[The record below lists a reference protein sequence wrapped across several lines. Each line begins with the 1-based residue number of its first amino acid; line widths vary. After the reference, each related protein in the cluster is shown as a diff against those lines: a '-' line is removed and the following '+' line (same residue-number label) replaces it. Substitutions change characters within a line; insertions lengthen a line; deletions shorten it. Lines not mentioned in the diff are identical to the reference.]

1 MEKPILVTGAAG
13 TVGHAVCER
22 LIKQGFAVRAMVRE
36 ADDRSAR
43 LAEKGAEI
51 VVGNLLDLQT
61 VHRAIEGC
69 DRIYFGM
76 SVSPSYLEATINT
89 ATVAKYHN
97 VKAFVNISQMT
108 VSEMSV
114 TVTTDSPQQ
123 KLHWLAE
130 QALDWSGLPVVHV
143 RPTAFLDTFF
153 LRLSRQSIR
162 YHQQIR
168 LPFGNGKISPI
179 ASSDVAEV
187 IATILQDPAHYL
199 GHIYEL
205 TGLRSQNMKEI
216 AVEFSKALNKTITYV
231 DVPWG
236 LWHKTLE
243 TSGLLTSHVL
253 AHLSTMALLI
263 QQNRYDRLTQD
274 VQSILHRPPLSVLE
288 FVEQNAQM
296 YQN

>member
-1 MEKPILVTGAAG
+1 MENPILVTGAAG
-13 TVGHAVCER
+13 AVGHAVCER
-22 LIKQGFAVRAMVRE
+22 LIKQGFAVRALVRE

-51 VVGNLLDLQT
+51 VVGNLLDLQA

-162 YHQQIR
+162 DHQQIR

-205 TGLRSQNMKEI
+205 TGLRSQNMEEI
-216 AVEFSKALNKTITYV
+216 AAEFSKALNQTITYV

-243 TSGLLTSHVL
+243 TSGLLTPHVL

-263 QQNRYDRLTQD
+263 QQNRYDRLTSD
-274 VQSILHRPPLSVLE
+274 VEKIIQRAPIGVVQ
-288 FVEQNAQM
+288 FVKKHASE
-296 YQN
+296 YRV

>member
-1 MEKPILVTGAAG
+1 MVREFRQPRLNDSHSPRFPRLGERKLASSRKANDNAGKGA
-13 TVGHAVCER
+13 VGHAVCER

-51 VVGNLLDLQT
+51 VVGNLLDLQA

-89 ATVAKYHN
+89 ATVAKHHN

-153 LRLSRQSIR
+153 SACPDSPSGIISRSGFHLAMGKFLLLRVQTWQKSSRRFCRILR
-162 YHQQIR
+162 
-168 LPFGNGKISPI
+168 
-179 ASSDVAEV
+179 
-187 IATILQDPAHYL
+187 TI
-199 GHIYEL
+199 
-205 TGLRSQNMKEI
+205 
-216 AVEFSKALNKTITYV
+216 
-231 DVPWG
+231 
-236 LWHKTLE
+236 
-243 TSGLLTSHVL
+243 
-253 AHLSTMALLI
+253 
-263 QQNRYDRLTQD
+263 
-274 VQSILHRPPLSVLE
+274 
-288 FVEQNAQM
+288 
-296 YQN
+296 

>member
-1 MEKPILVTGAAG
+1 MGKSILVTGAAG
-13 TVGHAVCER
+13 AVGHAVCER

-51 VVGNLLDLQT
+51 VVGNLLDLQA

-89 ATVAKYHN
+89 ATVAKHHN

-162 YHQQIR
+162 EHQQIR

-187 IATILQDPAHYL
+187 IATILQNPAHYL

-205 TGLRSQNMKEI
+205 TGLQSQNMKEV
-216 AVEFSKALNKTITYV
+216 AAEFSKALNQTITYV

-243 TSGLLTSHVL
+243 TSGLLTPHVF

-263 QQNRYDRLTQD
+263 QQNRYDRLTSD
-274 VQSILHRPPLSVLE
+274 VEKIIQRLPIGVAQFVKKHALE
-288 FVEQNAQM
+288 YRV
-296 YQN
+296 